1 MPWITSVV
9 FLLLWYVIISKQA
22 VLANQDWIAPE
33 LNKDYAEWAEHNAV
47 LQLLMLCPLS
57 VYAGFL

>member
-1 MPWITSVV
+1 MV